1 MKVRVGGD
9 KWCEV
14 VSMRLAGKCTPFYI
28 YQQYIH
34 SVRWQTNNILLIK
47 QVILSNT
54 FLEDRNICFDI
65 ALLGEDQLWVF
76 SLEDQISVFKLM
88 LVQNTSEHQQ
98 QWRHLP
104 LVDWKPI
111 LALKLRRKLLL
122 FSHIPTLML
131 LSWKRSHHIYP
142 SVAIF
147 F

>member
-34 SVRWQTNNILLIK
+34 SVRGQTNNILLIK
-47 QVILSNT
+47 HVILSNT
-54 FLEDRNICFDI
+54 FLKDRSIYFDI

-76 SLEDQISVFKLM
+76 SLEDQISVFKL
-88 LVQNTSEHQQ
+88 VQNTSEHQQ
-98 QWRHLP
+98 QWRHPP

-122 FSHIPTLML
+122 FSHIPTHKL
-131 LSWKRSHHIYP
+131 LSWKPSHHICP
-142 SVAIF
+142 SLAIF
-147 F
+147 S